1 MKHIS
6 RTVIGTKF
14 VPPYARIFMDLVEIE
29 FRKTQK
35 HKPLVWFRYID
46 YVFFI
51 WTQGKERLG
60 LFFENL
66 NKFHHDIKFSHEP
79 NRESIH
85 FLDL

>member
-14 VPPYARIFMDLVEIE
+14 VPPYARIFMDLVETE

-46 YVFFI
+46 DVFFI
-51 WTQGKERLG
+51 WTQGKEKLS

-66 NKFHHDIKFSHEP
+66 NKFQIKFSHEP